1 LTTGRQD
8 EPVPPG
14 PPVAPPQQ
22 FTGFLLRRAFV
33 LSRGHAEA
41 CIGEDASLRDVPA
54 LTLLGNVGAMSQHR
68 LGDLL
73 NLNRTT
79 TGKLVDALETK
90 GWVVRER
97 DPHDRRSYALQLT
110 AAGKGAVAD
119 MHRALDR
126 GEAALT
132 RPLSPAE
139 RRRLSG
145 ALRSLLSGDATL
157 AIAGLGDRCGYL
169 IARAHQ
175 MLYRRAVQALAPLGL
190 SPRDFGILTAL
201 GAVQPC
207 SQQRLAQILGKSAPA
222 VLAFIDEV
230 ETAGLVSRHRN
241 ATDRRAYDLRLTP
254 LGESKLQAAQR
265 AAFELQALIA
275 HTLGASGDE
284 DLRRL
289 LVKVVGPDAAP
300 APVGESRVGPAGTSE
315 EKVPPRPVDVAAS

>member
-1 LTTGRQD
+1 M
-8 EPVPPG
+8 PPRR
-14 PPVAPPQQ
+14 PPAPPQQ
-22 FTGFLLRRAFV
+22 FTGFLLRRAFA

-41 CIGEDASLRDVPA
+41 CIGEDANLRDVPA
-54 LTLLGNVGAMSQHR
+54 LTLLGDVGAMSQHR

-79 TGKLVDALETK
+79 TGKLVDALESK

-97 DPHDRRSYALQLT
+97 DPDDRRSYALRLT
-110 AAGKGAVAD
+110 AAGERAVAE
-119 MHRALDR
+119 MHHALDR
-126 GEAALT
+126 GEADLT

-139 RRRLSG
+139 RQRLSA
-145 ALRSLLSGDATL
+145 ALRCLLSGDATL

-190 SPRDFGILTAL
+190 SPRDFGILSAL

-241 ATDRRAYDLRLTP
+241 AADRRAYDLTLTP
-254 LGESKLQAAQR
+254 LGEAKLRAAQQ
-265 AAFELQALIA
+265 AAFELQDVIA
-275 HTLGASGDE
+275 HTLGATGDE

-289 LVKVVGPDAAP
+289 LVKVVGPEDAP
-300 APVGESRVGPAGTSE
+300 GPVGDARVGAARNAAESAD
-315 EKVPPRPVDVAAS
+315 KDPPRPVDVPAS